1 MSSNNSLQS
10 FTQSND
16 NKNYSGGDL
25 FDKSS
30 FKEKSEGKGYTNYML
45 NEEIQYYIINDL
57 AFFILSDSKFIIS
70 VKYDK
75 EKNVAI
81 ITYKEIIC
89 RNQKFKIEE
98 IKDLK
103 SEDFN
108 LNNCYK
114 KFINYLTNFE
124 TDLREKYKK
133 ETETEIILEIKK
145 KDDDYNKVDCKLTIN
160 GGMEEQRK
168 ESCFIDE
175 DFLNE
180 NKHTGSGCL
189 LDEIE

>member
-10 FTQSND
+10 FSQSND

-45 NEEIQYYIINDL
+45 NEETQYYIINDL

-70 VKYDK
+70 AKYDK

-89 RNQKFKIEE
+89 GNKKYKIED
-98 IKDLK
+98 IKDFN
-103 SEDFN
+103 SEE
-108 LNNCYK
+108 K
-114 KFINYLTNFE
+114 KAHLPIRATELGIAIESVLTSTNAHSPIEYTSGPIMMFWISRRKLYHGAVLF
-124 TDLREKYKK
+124 LR
-133 ETETEIILEIKK
+133 
-145 KDDDYNKVDCKLTIN
+145 
-160 GGMEEQRK
+160 
-168 ESCFIDE
+168 S
-175 DFLNE
+175 
-180 NKHTGSGCL
+180 
-189 LDEIE
+189 